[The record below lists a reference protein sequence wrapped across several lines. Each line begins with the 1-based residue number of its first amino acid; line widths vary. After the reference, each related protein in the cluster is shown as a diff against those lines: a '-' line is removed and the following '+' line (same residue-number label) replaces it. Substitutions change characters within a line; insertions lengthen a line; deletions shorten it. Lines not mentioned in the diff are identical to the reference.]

1 MFSKLEFLIAFRY
14 LKSKRKEGF
23 ISVIAIFSFVGIM
36 IGVATLIIVMSVMN
50 GFRYELVNR
59 ILGINSH
66 LTIYSRDHQITDY
79 EKLRAE
85 IQQIRGVKF
94 TNPLVESQAML
105 STPSK
110 NLGGLVKGI
119 RLEDLKNKKLV
130 SENITAGNIEKLAQK
145 NSVIIGSA
153 IAQNLNLKI
162 GDPLKIISAETSETI
177 IGAIPRIKTYEVAGV
192 FESGLYE
199 YDSTTI
205 FMNFEMA
212 QIHFRFPDSI
222 SALEI
227 FVEDA
232 TKLDEIK
239 SQLFQILVSK
249 GSPYL
254 GGFERKE
261 NDLNDRF
268 QREGERVSG
277 AKGVNNSL
285 YATDWQQANAS
296 FIDALKVESTVMFLI
311 LALIILV
318 AAFNIISS
326 MIMLVNDKNKNIAL
340 LRTLGMSKAAVMR
353 IFLICGSSIGFVGT
367 FLGLAIG
374 VLFSANIN
382 NIKGWLESATDTTLF
397 NPTIYFLST
406 LPSKIFI
413 SDVVLIV
420 GMALVLSFL
429 ATLYPA
435 YRASKSNPAEI
446 LRYE

>member
-1 MFSKLEFLIAFRY
+1 MFSKLEFLIAWRY

-36 IGVATLIIVMSVMN
+36 IGVATLIVVMSVMN

-66 LTIYSRDHQITDY
+66 LTIYSHAHQIADY
-79 EKLRAE
+79 DKLLNAVR
-85 IQQIRGVKF
+85 QIEGVKF
-94 TNPLVESQAML
+94 VNPMVESQAMF
-105 STPSK
+105 SVPGK
-110 NLGGLVKGI
+110 NSGGLVKGLK
-119 RLEDLKNKKLV
+119 LEDVQNKKLIAD
-130 SENITAGNIEKLAQK
+130 NIVAGNLADLAKK

-153 IAQNLNLKI
+153 VAQNLNLKV
-162 GDPLKIISAETSETI
+162 GDDLKIISAETSETI
-177 IGAIPRIKTYEVAGV
+177 IGAIPRIKTYQVAGI

-199 YDSTTI
+199 YDSTTVLA
-205 FMNFEMA
+205 NFEMA
-212 QIHFRFPDSI
+212 QIHFRFPNSI
-222 SALEI
+222 SAIEI
-227 FVEDA
+227 FAEDA
-232 TKLDEIK
+232 TKIDEIK
-239 SQLFQILVSK
+239 FKLYEILVH
-249 GSPYL
+249 YQ
-254 GGFERKE
+254 
-261 NDLNDRF
+261 N
-268 QREGERVSG
+268 
-277 AKGVNNSL
+277 L

-340 LRTLGMSKAAVMR
+340 LRTLGMSKSGVMR
-353 IFLICGSSIGFVGT
+353 IFLICGSSIGVVGT
-367 FLGLAIG
+367 FLGLIIG

-382 NIKGWLESATDTTLF
+382 SIKRALESATDTTLF
-397 NPTIYFLST
+397 NPTIYFLSN

-413 SDVVLIV
+413 SDVVVIV

-435 YRASKSNPAEI
+435 YKASKSNPAEV